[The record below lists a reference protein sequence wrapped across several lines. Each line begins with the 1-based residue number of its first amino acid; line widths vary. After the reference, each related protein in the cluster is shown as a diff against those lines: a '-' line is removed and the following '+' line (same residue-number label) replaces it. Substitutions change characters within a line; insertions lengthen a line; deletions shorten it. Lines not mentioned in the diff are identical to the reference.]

1 MAAATDRIT
10 RGNIA
15 LGWPQWIASL
25 AERSQAEVPGFSRTQ
40 LDRGG
45 STRSF
50 VLFCSPE
57 GPRPIY
63 SSAGDRSVVFEGN
76 LYNASDLATRL
87 EIPERASDTAF
98 ILQRAY
104 ERWAEDFISELR
116 GIFSLVL
123 WDEGR
128 DTLIAARDAL
138 GIYPLFF
145 ARGSQELLVSTSV
158 DALLKHPQV
167 SRRVNRVAIV
177 DYLTD
182 SWPRLQDTFY
192 ESVKRVPPGSVMR
205 SRRGSESV
213 SRYWNPKIV
222 EKESDWIEDDDG
234 ARFDQLLTQAV
245 DRALEYGPTG
255 IFVSGGLD
263 SVGVA
268 AVAADRTA
276 ARGLPT
282 PQALSIAFQ
291 NSEADEEERQR
302 AVAQQLGLPQ
312 LMVPFEDPSNP
323 KGSLRQALELNL
335 VSSFPVL
342 NIWLPRY
349 NYLAERGKEMGCR
362 AILTGTGGDEWLGLS
377 PYLAGDMLRSL
388 DFVGFYRLWLIIRRS
403 FNQTPLKQAWILFW
417 RFGMRAMLRAA
428 TIQQLQRIS
437 PDTLAAIRRRKRAKS
452 LPAWLVLDSE
462 LEQQVLDRFVTSETI
477 TTRDPGIY
485 GLYFAE
491 SRLSLDHSLVSWE
504 FEEGFENSRRLGIR
518 YIHPYCDKELIEILW
533 RTAPSLLTR
542 GGRAKG
548 LLRESVSRRFPGLGF
563 ETQKKVEVLGFFASI
578 VRKESPGIW
587 KELGGAKALAK
598 LGIIDAAGVDTMLQ
612 TMFTSGIRKH
622 VEASKAFFFMNLEYW
637 LRSRI

>member
-10 RGNIA
+10 RGSIA

-25 AERSQAEVPGFSRTQ
+25 AKRSQAEVAGFSRTQ

-45 STRSF
+45 STSSF
-50 VLFCSPE
+50 VLFCSTE

-63 SSAGDRSVVFEGN
+63 GSAGNRAVVFEGN

-87 EIPERASDTAF
+87 EIPERASDISL
-98 ILQRAY
+98 ILLRAY

-116 GIFSLVL
+116 GVFGLVF

-167 SRRVNRVAIV
+167 SRRVDRASIV

-192 ESVKRVPPGSVMR
+192 ESVKRVPPGSMMR

-213 SRYWNPKIV
+213 GRYWNPKIV

-245 DRALEYGPTG
+245 DRSLEYGPTG
-255 IFVSGGLD
+255 IFLSGGLD

-268 AVAADRTA
+268 AVAADRAA

-282 PQALSIAFQ
+282 PQALSIAFR
-291 NSEADEEERQR
+291 NSEANEEERQR
-302 AVAQQLGLPQ
+302 SVARQLGLPQ
-312 LMVPFEDPSNP
+312 LMVPYEDPSNAE
-323 KGSLRQALELNL
+323 GSLRPALELNK
-335 VSSFPVL
+335 VSSFPVM
-342 NIWLPRY
+342 NVWLPRY
-349 NYLAERGKEMGCR
+349 NYLAERGKELGCR

-388 DFVGFYRLWLIIRRS
+388 DFGGFYRLWHITRRS
-403 FNQTPLKQAWILFW
+403 FNQSPLKQAWVLAW
-417 RFGMRAMLRAA
+417 RFGLRPMLRAA
-428 TIQQLQRIS
+428 TIQRLNRFS
-437 PDTLAAIRRRKRAKS
+437 PAILASIRRRNLSKS
-452 LPAWLVLDSE
+452 LPPWLTLDSD
-462 LEQQVLDRFVTSETI
+462 LARQISDRFVTSETF
-477 TTRDPGIY
+477 TTRDPGGY

-491 SRLSLDHSLVSWE
+491 SRLSLDHPLVSWE
-504 FEEGFENSRRLGIR
+504 FEEAFENCRRLGIR

-548 LLRESVSRRFPGLGF
+548 LLRESVSRRFPALGF
-563 ETQKKVEVLGFFASI
+563 ENQKKVEVLGFFASI
-578 VRKESPGIW
+578 VRKEGPSIW
-587 KELGGAKALAK
+587 RELGGAKALAE
-598 LGIIDAAGVDTMLQ
+598 LGIVDSAGVDTTLQ
-612 TMFTSGIRKH
+612 TMFTSGIKKH
-622 VEASKAFFFMNLEYW
+622 AQASKAFFFMNLEYW
-637 LRSRI
+637 LRSRT